1 MTEQPSVPSGPQQPA
16 TFEATTHQNSTSQ
29 PAAPHL
35 AAPDTAAPQFGA
47 AQFGAPQ
54 YGAPQSG
61 APQYGYE
68 APQYGAPQLTDPAF
82 EATGQVPGQTA
93 WQTADQLPG
102 QFPGAPI
109 PGTPKKRGRGA
120 LIGAVGL
127 GYAVLAVGTAVAVV
141 VVASPAPVDIAAL
154 SGPTASAGASAA
166 ATTAAPATTPPTTA
180 APTPTS
186 TVTGAVNDGIHTG
199 DLRFFLLPAPQGPS
213 SVQGD
218 SDGTKEAKSDVVT
231 EYGGGYTEQ
240 NLTQLNFQAGATR
253 TYQDSTLGANVTIEL
268 LQFGSHSDAK
278 EWLGLLSKPSGVTSV
293 SIPGESG
300 AIGWSQTSTGS
311 YMLSGL
317 YVEGDTFYD
326 ISIYATQEIDNGSLT
341 NLMTSQYSRLANG

>member
-29 PAAPHL
+29 PAAPHF
-35 AAPDTAAPQFGA
+35 AAPEAATPQFGAPQFGA
-47 AQFGAPQ
+47 PQ
-54 YGAPQSG
+54 T
-61 APQYGYE
+61 
-68 APQYGAPQLTDPAF
+68 TDPAF
-82 EATGQVPGQTA
+82 EATGQLTGQFSGQVPGQLSG
-93 WQTADQLPG
+93 QLPG
-102 QFPGAPI
+102 QLSGQYPGAPI
-109 PGTPKKRGRGA
+109 AEPPKKRSRGA
-120 LIGAVGL
+120 LVGAVGL

-141 VVASPAPVDIAAL
+141 GVASPAPVDIAAL
-154 SGPTASAGASAA
+154 SGPTASAGASAT

-186 TVTGAVNDGIHTG
+186 TVTGAVNDGVHTG

-218 SDGTKEAKSDVVT
+218 ADGTKESKSDVVT

-240 NLTQLNFQAGATR
+240 NLSQLNFQAGATR

-278 EWLGLLSKPSGVTSV
+278 EWLGLLSRPSGVTSV

-300 AIGWSQTSTGS
+300 AIGWSQTSSGS

-326 ISIYATQEIDNGSLT
+326 ISIYATQEIDDGSLT